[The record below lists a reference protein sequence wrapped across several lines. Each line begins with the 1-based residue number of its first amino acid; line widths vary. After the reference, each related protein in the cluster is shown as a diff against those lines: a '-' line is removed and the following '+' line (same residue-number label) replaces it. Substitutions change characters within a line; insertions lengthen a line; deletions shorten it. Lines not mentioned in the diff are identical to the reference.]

1 MSSHTLDRLAN
12 APLAEILRLLL
23 RQLDDA
29 LTHRDYSLMISDS
42 RQLVFA
48 LEAAEPS
55 DRLNDLV
62 AVLIRLIEDSLK
74 TLRDRLSVDF
84 AGSLA
89 ADITQLASWESTA
102 DLLSIANDKAIAE
115 QEILIASALL
125 VACGRSEYAS
135 YLIDVIEDDAGPNGC
150 RRGDRAAHTVARWR
164 DRRNQRAPAFTG
176 ASLASGSVT
185 RLDPLACKARS
196 PSRVSNPLQNCPH
209 ADSAL

>member
-1 MSSHTLDRLAN
+1 MSSQTLDRLAN

-62 AVLIRLIEDSLK
+62 AILIRLIEDSLK

-89 ADITQLASWESTA
+89 ADITQLAAWESTA

-135 YLIDVIEDDAGPNGC
+135 YLIDVIEDDAGLMDVDAVIA
-150 RRGDRAAHTVARWR
+150 RRILLHVGAIDGTNAHLLSQARAWLQ
-164 DRRNQRAPAFTG
+164 DQ
-176 ASLASGSVT
+176 
-185 RLDPLACKARS
+185 
-196 PSRVSNPLQNCPH
+196 SRG
-209 ADSAL
+209 